1 MVDIVNPEVVDTQS
15 GVGYSVQGA
24 SIDKLELMTAS
35 GQNIELKQ
43 MMIELSYYED
53 IYAFAISGSL
63 VLRDGQGL
71 ADKFGL
77 TGNEF
82 LTVSFGRVKGSK
94 ANITKKFRVY
104 KLGNRDPAGNLN
116 SELLTLHF
124 CSEELLLSEQIR
136 VSKSYSGQ
144 EIHKTVRAIL
154 TDELKTKKDL
164 FIEETKGI
172 YNFTVPRFKPFEALS
187 WLSTYARP
195 ATQDLAG
202 ADMICFENKFGYNFV
217 SLRSMFAQDPYKT
230 FKYQQNNVE
239 SSMEDKTSSVLQY
252 EVVKS
257 YDMLNEISSGTFA
270 NRLISVDPLTR
281 SYKVTDF
288 SYDDYIKNNK
298 PMNGNGVLP
307 ETVNRLGKSP
317 STSPESVVKVV
328 IGNSSQYEVGYIKDK
343 PGAVAN
349 DIYIENYV
357 PNRTAQIALANYTIV
372 KIAVPGDPAL
382 TAGMTINFNTY
393 TFGMNDG
400 IRELDKHYSGKYLIN
415 AVRHILQSQGVY
427 QTVMEISKESYDT
440 QLQAVKATDE

>member
-1 MVDIVNPEVVDTQS
+1 MTDIVNPEVIDTPA
-15 GVGYSVQGA
+15 GTGFSVEGA
-24 SIDKLELMTAS
+24 SIDKLELITAS
-35 GQNIELKQ
+35 GQGIELKQ
-43 MMIELSYYED
+43 LLIELSYYED
-53 IYAFAISGSL
+53 IYAFSISGSV

-71 ADKFGL
+71 VDRFGL

-82 LTVSFGRVKGSK
+82 LNISFGRVKGSS
-94 ANITKKFRVY
+94 ANVTKKFRVY
-104 KLGNRDPAGNLN
+104 KLGDRKPIGNLN
-116 SELLTLHF
+116 SEVLTLHF
-124 CSEELLLSEQIR
+124 CSEELLLSEQIK
-136 VSKSYSGQ
+136 VTKSYSGQ
-144 EIHKTVRAIL
+144 EIHKTIKAIL
-154 TDELKTKKDL
+154 TDELKTTKTL
-164 FIEETKGI
+164 FIEDTKGI
-172 YNFTVPRFKPFEALS
+172 YNFTVPRFKPFEAIS

-195 ATQDLAG
+195 ASQDLAG
-202 ADMICFENKFGYNFV
+202 ADMICFENKFGFNFV
-217 SLRSMFAQDPYKT
+217 SLRTMFSQNPYKT
-230 FKYQQNNVE
+230 FNYQQNNTE
-239 SSMEDKTSSVLQY
+239 STLEEKTTSVLQY

-288 SYDDYIKNNK
+288 NYDDYIKKNK

-307 ETVNRLGKSP
+307 STTNRLGKSP
-317 STSPESVVKVV
+317 NTSPESVVKVV

-382 TAGMTINFNTY
+382 VAGMTINFNTY

-400 IRELDKHYSGKYLIN
+400 NRELDKHYSGKYLIN
-415 AVRHILQSQGVY
+415 AVRHIIQSQGVY

-440 QLQAVKATDE
+440 QLQAVKAKDE